1 MSAFPNSPRLI
12 KGGIVLV
19 DPDSGTVQK
28 IIVLQYNPDT
38 LTRTLAPQGAKEG
51 GDPLRLTGLRLET
64 ITLYVDRR
72 DHSAKRSVVIPM
84 ARRC

>member
-19 DPDSGTVQK
+19 DPDSGTVQQK

-38 LTRTLAPQGAKEG
+38 LTRTVAPQGVKEA
-51 GDPLRLTGLRLET
+51 GDRSEALRLTGPPIET
-64 ITLYVDRR
+64 IMEVEFT
-72 DHSAKRSVVIPM
+72 K
-84 ARRC
+84 